1 MVCFEERS
9 AQEKYT
15 PRKKITGKQKN
26 DKQNQ
31 RTTGLPYNIHC
42 TIFYNKLPS
51 FIKFQIK
58 TKN

>member
-31 RTTGLPYNIHC
+31 RTKVLPYNIHP
-42 TIFYNKLPS
+42 ILLYNFL
-51 FIKFQIK
+51 
-58 TKN
+58 

>member
-31 RTTGLPYNIHC
+31 RTTGLPYNIH
-42 TIFYNKLPS
+42 TILLYNFL
-51 FIKFQIK
+51 
-58 TKN
+58 